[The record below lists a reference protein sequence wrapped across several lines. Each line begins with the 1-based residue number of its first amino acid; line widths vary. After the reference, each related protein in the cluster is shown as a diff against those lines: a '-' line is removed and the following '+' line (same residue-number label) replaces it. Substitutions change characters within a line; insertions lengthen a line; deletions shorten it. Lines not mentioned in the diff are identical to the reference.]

1 MNTKFRLESLKGRD
15 HLENL
20 DVNERIILKW
30 ILMKYGGRVWATFIR
45 HRIGTKSRL
54 L

>member
-1 MNTKFRLESLKGRD
+1 MKEGD

-30 ILMKYGGRVWATFIR
+30 VLKEQDGSAWAGLIWL
-45 HRIGTKSRL
+45 RIATRGEL